1 MKKTSDGPDAERC
14 WTLESAREILGDV
27 RPLTEKAVVEVEP
40 LVERRRAC
48 SVEAEQR
55 AIDLEV
61 QRIVEAWGHAMEALG
76 VEVKGL
82 WRVDFD
88 TGSGLLCWQWP
99 EERLEYFHGYDE
111 GFAGRLRIQ

>member
-1 MKKTSDGPDAERC
+1 MKKTDDGSDADRS
-14 WTLESAREILGDV
+14 WTLDSAREILADV
-27 RPLTEKAVVEVEP
+27 RAHTEKAVLAVEP
-40 LVERRRAC
+40 LVERRQE
-48 SVEAEQR
+48 SSSEAEHK

-61 QRIVEAWGHAMEALG
+61 QQIVEAWGLAMEGLG
-76 VEVKGL
+76 LEVKGL